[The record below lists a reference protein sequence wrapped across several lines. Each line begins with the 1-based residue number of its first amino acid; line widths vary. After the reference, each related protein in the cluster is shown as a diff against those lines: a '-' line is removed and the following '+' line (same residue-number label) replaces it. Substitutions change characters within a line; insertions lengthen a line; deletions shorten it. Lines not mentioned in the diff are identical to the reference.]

1 MQSLS
6 SQPSER
12 EYLTSFFV
20 GNDDP
25 WRFRSSWYEAR
36 KRAIVLA
43 CLPTPRYVSG
53 FEPGCANGELSAAL
67 AERCDSLLVA
77 DCVTK
82 AVDLARTRTSALPQ
96 VHVTQ
101 MAVPNEWPSKMFDLI
116 VISELGYYL
125 TNQELEDL
133 AHKIRSSLRR
143 GGTVLACHWR
153 RPITGLALNGDGVS
167 DKLNEQLKMPRL
179 FQLTD
184 PDIRLDV
191 WCTDP
196 QSVAERE
203 KKSV

>member
-6 SQPSER
+6 SKPSHR
-12 EYLTSFFV
+12 EYLTSFFD
-20 GNDDP
+20 GEDDP

-43 CLPTPRYVSG
+43 SLPTQRYLSG
-53 FEPGCANGELSAAL
+53 FEPGCANGELSFVL
-67 AERCDSLLVA
+67 ADRCDTLLVA

-82 AVDLARTRTSALPQ
+82 AVDLARARTAALTH

-125 TNQELEDL
+125 TVQELEDL
-133 AHKIRSSLRR
+133 AHKVRASLRR
-143 GGTVLACHWR
+143 DGTVLACHWR
-153 RPITGLALNGDGVS
+153 RPIAGLAMNGDGVN
-167 DKLNEQLKMPRL
+167 DILNDQLKMPRL
-179 FQLTD
+179 FQLID

-203 KKSV
+203 NIA